1 MLYGCRVSCL
11 RIEMKSV
18 VKGYVYGTLSAVSYG
33 TNPLFALP
41 LYAVGLT
48 AASVL
53 VYRYLA
59 GAILMGLMM
68 LYGHRSLRL
77 TGREL
82 PLTVVA
88 GCLIALS
95 SIFLFEAYRVMD
107 VGLASTLLFVQPVLL
122 AIILRVFF
130 KERIT
135 ARTMV
140 SIAVCV
146 AGVAFLCNPGKGA
159 NVSAEGI
166 VLVLLSALSYAVY
179 LLLVNRSR
187 LARMDSARLTF
198 YALAFGQIVLCAY
211 SGCYTRLQAIP
222 ADWLMV
228 GCVIGI
234 ALFPTILSFSTV
246 NLALRYVGPIPVA
259 ILGALEPI
267 TGLMIGVG
275 MFGEVLTFRAVVGV
289 VLILLAVMVLV
300 TRR

>member
-1 MLYGCRVSCL
+1 
-11 RIEMKSV
+11 MKPV
-18 VKGYVYGTLSAVSYG
+18 VKGYIYGTLSAVSYG
-33 TNPLFALP
+33 TNPMFALP

-59 GAILMGLMM
+59 AALIMALMM
-68 LYGHRSLRL
+68 AYGRRSLRL
-77 TGREL
+77 SGREL
-82 PLTVVA
+82 PLTVIA

-146 AGVAFLCNPGKGA
+146 AGVAFLCNPGEGA
-159 NVSAEGI
+159 NVSARGI
-166 VLVLLSALSYAVY
+166 VLVLMSALSYAVY
-179 LLLVNRSR
+179 LLMVNRTR
-187 LARMDSARLTF
+187 LSRMDSAKLTF
-198 YALAFGQIVLCAY
+198 YALAFGQIILCAY
-211 SGCYTRLQAIP
+211 SGCYTRLQGVP
-222 ADWLMV
+222 ADWLLW

-246 NLALRYVGPIPVA
+246 NLALRFVGPIPVA

-267 TGLMIGVG
+267 TGLIIGV
-275 MFGEVLTFRAVVGV
+275 MLFGEVLTLRALVGV
-289 VLILLAVMVLV
+289 VLILFAVIILV